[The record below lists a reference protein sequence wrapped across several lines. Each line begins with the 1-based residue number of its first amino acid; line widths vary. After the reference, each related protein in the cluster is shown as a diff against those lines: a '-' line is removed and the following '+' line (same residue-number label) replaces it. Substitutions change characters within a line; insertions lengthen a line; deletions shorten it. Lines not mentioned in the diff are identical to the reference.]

1 MPIFLMVLLTPFAYK
16 WVDYFKLLSVK
27 DNSGQT
33 HLSAVRLLRMK
44 HDLAVLSVL
53 SLSKLPENRYCDVFE
68 EKSKRLSNFLGYS
81 KTIF

>member
-33 HLSAVRLLRMK
+33 HLSAADHVGQNSSAEVVHSAQMQLDRCSSFKSETGFSRT
-44 HDLAVLSVL
+44 
-53 SLSKLPENRYCDVFE
+53 ERTDVAFM
-68 EKSKRLSNFLGYS
+68 
-81 KTIF
+81 